1 MPTSSA
7 MFICLEVMNSSE
19 VGAANVDVWQVALDS
34 LQNPD
39 LRTEFVLEEVPA
51 PQRLAPHSIALA
63 VEAVDGDDDELAVG
77 RFIVLHDPEGQETW
91 DGTFRVV
98 SFVRAPMESDVVTD
112 DLFDEVAWSWLTD
125 ALTDAGAKFHNA
137 SGTVTRTVSRSFAG
151 LEDRSTET
159 DLEIRASWSPDTED
173 LSLHMKAWLALVEK
187 SSGLTPLPEG
197 VTALSRKR

>member
-1 MPTSSA
+1 
-7 MFICLEVMNSSE
+7 MNSSG
-19 VGAANVDVWQVALDS
+19 VGASNVDVWQVALDS
-34 LQNPD
+34 LQSPT
-39 LRTEFVLEEVPA
+39 LRPEFSLEEVPA

-63 VEAVDGDDDELAVG
+63 VEAVDADDEELAVG
-77 RFIVLHDPEGQETW
+77 RFIVLHDPEGQDTW
-91 DGTFRVV
+91 DGEFRVV
-98 SFVRAPMESDVVTD
+98 SFVRAPIESDVVTD

-125 ALTDAGAKFHNA
+125 ALTDAGAQFHNA

-159 DLEIRASWSPDTED
+159 DLEIRASWTPDTED
-173 LSLHMKAWLALVEK
+173 LSLHLKAWLALVEK

>member
-1 MPTSSA
+1 
-7 MFICLEVMNSSE
+7 MNSSGI
-19 VGAANVDVWQVALDS
+19 GASSVDVWQVALES
-34 LQNPD
+34 LQSPV
-39 LRTEFVLEEVPA
+39 LRPEFTLEEVPA

-63 VEAVDGDDDELAVG
+63 VEAIDADDEELAVG

-98 SFVRAPMESDVVTD
+98 SFVRAPIESDVVTD

-125 ALTDAGAKFHNA
+125 ALTDAGAQFHNA

-173 LSLHMKAWLALVEK
+173 LSMHMKAWLALVEK

>member
-1 MPTSSA
+1 
-7 MFICLEVMNSSE
+7 MNSSGI
-19 VGAANVDVWQVALDS
+19 GASSVDVWQVALDS
-34 LQNPD
+34 LQSPA
-39 LRTEFVLEEVPA
+39 LRTEFTLEEVPA

-63 VEAVDGDDDELAVG
+63 VEAVDGDDEELAVG

-98 SFVRAPMESDVVTD
+98 SFVRAPIESDVVTD

-125 ALTDAGAKFHNA
+125 ALTDAGAQFHNA
-137 SGTVTRTVSRSFAG
+137 SGTVSRTVSRSFAG

-173 LSLHMKAWLALVEK
+173 LSMHMKAWLALVEK

>member
-1 MPTSSA
+1 
-7 MFICLEVMNSSE
+7 MNSSG
-19 VGAANVDVWQVALDS
+19 VGASNVDVWQVALDS
-34 LQNPD
+34 LQSPT
-39 LRTEFVLEEVPA
+39 LRPEFSLEEVPA

-63 VEAVDGDDDELAVG
+63 VEAIDGDDEELAVG
-77 RFIVLHDPEGQETW
+77 RFIVLHDPEGQDTW
-91 DGTFRVV
+91 DGEFRVV
-98 SFVRAPMESDVVTD
+98 SFVRAPIESDVVTD

-125 ALTDAGAKFHNA
+125 ALTDAGAQFHNA

-173 LSLHMKAWLALVEK
+173 LSLHLKAWLALVEK

>member
-1 MPTSSA
+1 
-7 MFICLEVMNSSE
+7 MNSSG
-19 VGAANVDVWQVALDS
+19 VGASNMEVWQTALDS
-34 LQNPD
+34 LQNPV
-39 LRTEFVLEEVPA
+39 LRPEFSLEEVPA

-63 VEAVDGDDDELAVG
+63 VEAVDSDDEELAVG
-77 RFIVLHDPEGQETW
+77 RFIVLHDPEGQDTW

-125 ALTDAGAKFHNA
+125 ALADAGAPFHNA

-151 LEDRSTET
+151 IEDRSTET

-173 LSLHMKAWLALVEK
+173 LSQHIKAWLALVEK

>member
-1 MPTSSA
+1 MKSSG
-7 MFICLEVMNSSE
+7 I
-19 VGAANVDVWQVALDS
+19 GATNVDVWQSALDS
-34 LQNPD
+34 LQSPA
-39 LRTEFVLEEVPA
+39 LRPEFTLEEVPA
-51 PQRLAPHSIALA
+51 PQRLAPNSIALA
-63 VEAVDGDDDELAVG
+63 VEAVDSDDEELAVG

-112 DLFDEVAWSWLTD
+112 DLFDEVAWSWLID
-125 ALTDAGAKFHNA
+125 ALKDSEAEFHNV

-173 LSLHMKAWLALVEK
+173 LSTHIKAWLALVEK

-197 VTALSRKR
+197 VTALLRKR

>member
-1 MPTSSA
+1 
-7 MFICLEVMNSSE
+7 MNSSG
-19 VGAANVDVWQVALDS
+19 VGASNVDVWQVALDS
-34 LQNPD
+34 LQSPT
-39 LRTEFVLEEVPA
+39 LRPEFSLEEVPA

-63 VEAVDGDDDELAVG
+63 VEAVNADDEELAVG
-77 RFIVLHDPEGQETW
+77 RFIVLHDPDGQDTW
-91 DGTFRVV
+91 DGEFRVV
-98 SFVRAPMESDVVTD
+98 SFVRAPIESDVVTD

-125 ALTDAGAKFHNA
+125 ALTDAGAQFHNT

-173 LSLHMKAWLALVEK
+173 LSLHLKAWLALVEK

>member
-1 MPTSSA
+1 
-7 MFICLEVMNSSE
+7 MNSSG
-19 VGAANVDVWQVALDS
+19 VGASNMDVWQSALDS
-34 LQNPD
+34 LQSPF
-39 LRTEFVLEEVPA
+39 LRPEFTLEEVPA
-51 PQRLAPHSIALA
+51 PQRLAPSSIALA
-63 VEAVDGDDDELAVG
+63 VEAVDSDDEELAVG
-77 RFIVLHDPEGQETW
+77 RFIVLHDPEGQDTW

-98 SFVRAPMESDVVTD
+98 SFVRAPIESDVVTD

-125 ALTDAGAKFHNA
+125 ALTDAGAKFHNV

-173 LSLHMKAWLALVEK
+173 LSQHIKAWLALVEK

>member
-1 MPTSSA
+1 
-7 MFICLEVMNSSE
+7 MNSSG
-19 VGAANVDVWQVALDS
+19 VGASNVDVWQVALDS
-34 LQNPD
+34 LQSPT
-39 LRTEFVLEEVPA
+39 LRPEFSLEEVPA

-63 VEAVDGDDDELAVG
+63 VEPVDADDEELAVG
-77 RFIVLHDPEGQETW
+77 RFIVLHDPDGQETW
-91 DGTFRVV
+91 EGTFRVV
-98 SFVRAPMESDVVTD
+98 SFVRAPIESDVVTD

-125 ALTDAGAKFHNA
+125 ALTDAGAQFHNA

-173 LSLHMKAWLALVEK
+173 LSMHMKAWLALVEK

>member
-1 MPTSSA
+1 MEYSG
-7 MFICLEVMNSSE
+7 
-19 VGAANVDVWQVALDS
+19 VGASNVEVWQNALDS
-34 LQNPD
+34 LQSPV
-39 LRTEFVLEEVPA
+39 LRAEFSLEEVPA

-63 VEAVDGDDDELAVG
+63 VEAIDSDDEELAVG
-77 RFIVLHDPEGQETW
+77 RFIVLHDPEGQDTW

-125 ALTDAGAKFHNA
+125 ALTDAGAKFHHA

-159 DLEIRASWSPDTED
+159 DLEIRASWTPDSED
-173 LSLHMKAWLALVEK
+173 LSHHMQAWLALVEK

-197 VTALSRKR
+197 VTALYRKR

>member
-1 MPTSSA
+1 
-7 MFICLEVMNSSE
+7 MNSSG
-19 VGAANVDVWQVALDS
+19 VGASNVDVWQVALDS
-34 LQNPD
+34 LQSPT
-39 LRTEFVLEEVPA
+39 LRPEFSLEEVPA

-63 VEAVDGDDDELAVG
+63 VEAVDADDEELAVG
-77 RFIVLHDPEGQETW
+77 RFIVLHDPEGQDTW
-91 DGTFRVV
+91 DGEFRVV
-98 SFVRAPMESDVVTD
+98 SFVRAPIESDVVTD

-125 ALTDAGAKFHNA
+125 ALTDAGAQFHNT

-173 LSLHMKAWLALVEK
+173 LSLHLKAWLALVEK

>member
-1 MPTSSA
+1 MKSSG
-7 MFICLEVMNSSE
+7 I
-19 VGAANVDVWQVALDS
+19 GASNVDVWQSALDS
-34 LQNPD
+34 LQSPV
-39 LRTEFVLEEVPA
+39 LRPEFTLEEVPA

-63 VEAVDGDDDELAVG
+63 VEAVDSDDEELAVG
-77 RFIVLHDPEGQETW
+77 RFIVLHDPEGQDTW

-125 ALTDAGAKFHNA
+125 ALSDAGAEFHNA

-173 LSLHMKAWLALVEK
+173 LSLHMQAWLALVEK

>member
-1 MPTSSA
+1 MDSSG
-7 MFICLEVMNSSE
+7 
-19 VGAANVDVWQVALDS
+19 VGASNVDVWQSALDS
-34 LQNPD
+34 LQSPV
-39 LRTEFVLEEVPA
+39 LRAEFSLEEVPA
-51 PQRLAPHSIALA
+51 PQRLAPYSIALA
-63 VEAVDGDDDELAVG
+63 VEAIDSDDEELAVG
-77 RFIVLHDPEGQETW
+77 RFIVLHDPEGQDTW

-173 LSLHMKAWLALVEK
+173 LSRHMQAWLALVEK

>member
-1 MPTSSA
+1 
-7 MFICLEVMNSSE
+7 MNSSG
-19 VGAANVDVWQVALDS
+19 VGASNVDVWQVALDS
-34 LQNPD
+34 LQSPT
-39 LRTEFVLEEVPA
+39 LRPEFSLEEVPA

-63 VEAVDGDDDELAVG
+63 IEAVDGDDEELAVG
-77 RFIVLHDPEGQETW
+77 RFIVLHDPEGQDTW
-91 DGTFRVV
+91 DGEFRVV
-98 SFVRAPMESDVVTD
+98 SFVRAPIESDVVTD

-125 ALTDAGAKFHNA
+125 ALTDAGAQFHNT

-173 LSLHMKAWLALVEK
+173 LSLHLKAWLALVEK

>member
-1 MPTSSA
+1 MKSSG
-7 MFICLEVMNSSE
+7 I
-19 VGAANVDVWQVALDS
+19 GASNVDVWQGALDS
-34 LQNPD
+34 LQSPI
-39 LRTEFVLEEVPA
+39 LRPEFTLEEVPA

-63 VEAVDGDDDELAVG
+63 VEAVDADDEELAVG
-77 RFIVLHDPEGQETW
+77 RFIVLHDPEGQDTW

-98 SFVRAPMESDVVTD
+98 SFVRAPIESDVVTD

-125 ALTDAGAKFHNA
+125 ALSDAGAQFHNA

-173 LSLHMKAWLALVEK
+173 LSLHMQAWLALVEK

-197 VTALSRKR
+197 VTAISRKR

>member
-1 MPTSSA
+1 
-7 MFICLEVMNSSE
+7 MNSSG
-19 VGAANVDVWQVALDS
+19 VGASNVDVWQSALDS
-34 LQNPD
+34 LQGSV
-39 LRTEFVLEEVPA
+39 LRPEFALEEVPA

-63 VEAVDGDDDELAVG
+63 VEAVDSDDEELAVG
-77 RFIVLHDPEGQETW
+77 RFIVLHDPDGQDTW
-91 DGTFRVV
+91 DGNFRVV

-125 ALTDAGAKFHNA
+125 ALADAGAQFHNV

-173 LSLHMKAWLALVEK
+173 LSLHIQAWLALVEK

>member
-1 MPTSSA
+1 MDSSG
-7 MFICLEVMNSSE
+7 
-19 VGAANVDVWQVALDS
+19 VGASNVDVWQSALDS
-34 LQNPD
+34 LQSPV
-39 LRTEFVLEEVPA
+39 LRAEFSLEEVPA

-63 VEAVDGDDDELAVG
+63 VEAIDSDDEELAVG
-77 RFIVLHDPEGQETW
+77 RFIVLHDPEGQDTW

-173 LSLHMKAWLALVEK
+173 LSRHMQAWLALVEK

-197 VTALSRKR
+197 ITALSRKR

>member
-1 MPTSSA
+1 M
-7 MFICLEVMNSSE
+7 
-19 VGAANVDVWQVALDS
+19 DVWQVALDS
-34 LQNPD
+34 LQSPA
-39 LRTEFVLEEVPA
+39 LRPEFTLEEVPA

-63 VEAVDGDDDELAVG
+63 VEAVDAEDEELAVG
-77 RFIVLHDPEGQETW
+77 RFIVLHDPAGQETW
-91 DGTFRVV
+91 DGTFRIV

-137 SGTVTRTVSRSFAG
+137 SGTVTRTASRSFAG

-173 LSLHMKAWLALVEK
+173 LSLHIQAWLALVEK

-197 VTALSRKR
+197 VATLSRKR

>member
-1 MPTSSA
+1 
-7 MFICLEVMNSSE
+7 MNSSG
-19 VGAANVDVWQVALDS
+19 VGASNVDVWQVALDS
-34 LQNPD
+34 LQSPE
-39 LRTEFVLEEVPA
+39 LRPEFSLEEVPA

-63 VEAVDGDDDELAVG
+63 VEAVDGDDEELAVG

-91 DGTFRVV
+91 DGAFRVV
-98 SFVRAPMESDVVTD
+98 SFVRAPIESDVVTD

-125 ALTDAGAKFHNA
+125 ALTDAGAQFHNA

>member
-1 MPTSSA
+1 MDSSR
-7 MFICLEVMNSSE
+7 
-19 VGAANVDVWQVALDS
+19 VGASNVDVWQVALDS
-34 LQNPD
+34 LQNPT
-39 LRTEFVLEEVPA
+39 LRPEFTLEEVPA

-63 VEAVDGDDDELAVG
+63 VEAVDSDDEELAVG

-125 ALTDAGAKFHNA
+125 ALNDAGAAFHNS

-173 LSLHMKAWLALVEK
+173 LSQHMQAWLALVEK